1 MTVTKKDIP
10 HQLAKLNS
18 YSGYIG
24 NKPLSLHFFEI
35 FNKEL
40 KR

>member
-18 YSGYIG
+18 HSGYLD
-24 NKPLSLHFFEI
+24 NKPLPLMFIRIVEQ
-35 FNKEL
+35 L
-40 KR
+40 KQ

>member
-18 YSGYIG
+18 HSGYLG
-24 NKPLSLHFFEI
+24 NKPLSLRLL
-35 FNKEL
+35 EL
-40 KR
+40 WNN